1 MTLSIKPL
9 IIAIALGASFPA
21 MAQDAAIVNGKTI
34 TQAEVNATA
43 EAMGMK
49 DADAETK
56 KKVLENLITQTALE
70 QEAEKLG
77 VDKDKDFQ
85 MALENARANLLIS
98 ALVKQWEEKN
108 PVKDADVKA
117 KYDELSVKVGSRQE
131 YNVRHI
137 LVKDEATAKK
147 LIADIKAKKI
157 SFADAAKKSSED
169 KGSGAEGGELGWA
182 PASRYVPEFAKAVE
196 AGKKGE
202 LIAEPVKSE
211 FGYHVIEVVDTRPIK
226 APAFEEVKAQLTDQ
240 VRQEAML
247 KYAKEIRDKAKVEIK

>member
-147 LIADIKAKKI
+147 LIADIKAKKN
-157 SFADAAKKSSED
+157 
-169 KGSGAEGGELGWA
+169 
-182 PASRYVPEFAKAVE
+182 
-196 AGKKGE
+196 
-202 LIAEPVKSE
+202 
-211 FGYHVIEVVDTRPIK
+211 
-226 APAFEEVKAQLTDQ
+226 
-240 VRQEAML
+240 
-247 KYAKEIRDKAKVEIK
+247 